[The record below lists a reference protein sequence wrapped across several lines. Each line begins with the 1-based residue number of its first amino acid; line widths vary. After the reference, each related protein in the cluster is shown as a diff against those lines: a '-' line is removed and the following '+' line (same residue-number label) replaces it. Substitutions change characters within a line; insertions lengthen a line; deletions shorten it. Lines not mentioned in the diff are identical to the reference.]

1 MVNWFRGEEENGMV
15 GDEGQKIP
23 SILDTTQSSKPE
35 REVPEHIIN
44 MITYHPKVTSVK
56 LGRQSTLLRF
66 T

>member
-1 MVNWFRGEEENGMV
+1 MKS
-15 GDEGQKIP
+15 QKIP
-23 SILDTTQSSKPE
+23 SILDITQSSKPE

-44 MITYHPKVTSVK
+44 MTMNHPKVTSVK